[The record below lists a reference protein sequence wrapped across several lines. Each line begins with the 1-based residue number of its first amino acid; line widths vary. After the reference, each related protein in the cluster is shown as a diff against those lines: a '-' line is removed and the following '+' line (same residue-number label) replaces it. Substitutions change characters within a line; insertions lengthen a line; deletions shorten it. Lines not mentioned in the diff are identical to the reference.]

1 MYIIMLGAPGS
12 GKGTIGNIICE
23 HYNLKHFATGDLF
36 REEIKNK
43 TEIGIEAE
51 KYISQG
57 KLVPDD
63 VTIKIVT
70 TKLENEHNIL
80 LDGFPRTVHQAEE
93 LQKYLESK
101 NEKVTTVINL
111 CAPDEDLVLRTSSR
125 VICSNKNCGASYNTK
140 FMPSKV
146 DGICDVCGSKLIKRP
161 DDEPDI
167 IRNRIKVYYQ
177 ETEPLI
183 DFYRKQGVLESV
195 NINIYSPTT
204 KEDTSKRSI
213 ELIDKH
219 LQND

>member
-1 MYIIMLGAPGS
+1 
-12 GKGTIGNIICE
+12 
-23 HYNLKHFATGDLF
+23 
-36 REEIKNK
+36 
-43 TEIGIEAE
+43 
-51 KYISQG
+51 
-57 KLVPDD
+57 
-63 VTIKIVT
+63 
-70 TKLENEHNIL
+70 
-80 LDGFPRTVHQAEE
+80 
-93 LQKYLESK
+93 
-101 NEKVTTVINL
+101 
-111 CAPDEDLVLRTSSR
+111 
-125 VICSNKNCGASYNTK
+125 
-140 FMPSKV
+140 MPSKV